1 MNEELLLKT
10 VALTEALR
18 HENAVL
24 RYDGAEGRLATL
36 PDGTVLSEITDG
48 DALCRIVHALG
59 LEHTDQY
66 CVQSRSAADA
76 LSRAFGLHE
85 KMPCTQAV
93 YLEKKPPRL
102 PKCNIR
108 PLCEEH
114 LPLTAAHYHPE
125 SDNTEYLRERIASGR
140 MWGIFDKDRL
150 AGFIGMHTEGSMGFL
165 EVLPEYR
172 RRGYGYALEGYL
184 IALHLERGW
193 TPFCHVVEGNDAS
206 LALQK
211 KLGMTFAPQPA
222 IWVF

>member
-1 MNEELLLKT
+1 MNEKLLLKT

-18 HENAVL
+18 RENAVL

-48 DALCRIVHALG
+48 EALCRIVRALG

-66 CVQSRSAADA
+66 CVQSHGAADA
-76 LSRAFGLHE
+76 LSHAFGLHE
-85 KMPCTQAV
+85 QMPCTQAV
-93 YLEKKPPRL
+93 YLKEMPPKL
-102 PKCNIR
+102 PRCDIR

-114 LPLTAAHYHPE
+114 LPLVAAHYHPE

-140 MWGIFDKDRL
+140 MWGLFEKDRL

-172 RRGYGYALEGYL
+172 RHGYGYALEGYL

-193 TPFCHVVEGNDAS
+193 TPFCHVVEGNDSS